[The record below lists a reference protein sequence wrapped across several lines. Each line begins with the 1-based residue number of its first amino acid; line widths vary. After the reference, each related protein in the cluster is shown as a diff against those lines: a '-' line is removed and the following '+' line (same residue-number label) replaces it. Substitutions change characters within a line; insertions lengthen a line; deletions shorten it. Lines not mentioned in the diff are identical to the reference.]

1 VPAPPAR
8 VTKGGSDVSVD
19 TEVLRLREEGRS
31 YAAVARL
38 VHLERAHEAHAA
50 FVRALRRRPHDEQAG
65 LIDRE
70 RSRLDQ
76 LEVKIRDRD
85 RDDPTRLARRLAA
98 VERLRSAV
106 S

>member
-1 VPAPPAR
+1 MPAAGPA
-8 VTKGGSDVSVD
+8 SADD
-19 TEVLRLREEGRS
+19 EVLRLREQGRS

-38 VHLERAHEAHAA
+38 LNLDRAQDAHSA
-50 FVRALRRRPHDEQAG
+50 FVRALRRRPDDEQAG

-98 VERLRSAV
+98 GERLRSAI